1 MGCYWTRGGCN
12 SGRWGPRAVRTTLV
26 QWIPTLVEQA
36 DSRRSRRRVIASRP
50 SAQVAGRERCR
61 KICDGDAGHC
71 RKTHGLSLLRGLVST
86 VLTLTGSA
94 SVHPAGIVGILRFLS
109 GVQPRFGVNVS
120 AVDTTPVT
128 PHPFGPLASW
138 TTSLPRVPARASVS
152 EVMTPTCLR
161 SEETVQIPPAAFTTS
176 RGSASPALRH
186 FVPSESPTSPSGLY
200 LDGDGPPHPAPAQA
214 KTTVRCPL
222 SSTRCSVCQ
231 RTACASTRR
240 STSCP
245 LACSTDTESSCP
257 ARVTS
262 CSMIGPSSRSAVT

>member
-1 MGCYWTRGGCN
+1 MGELLLQSAGERLTRSVWWLTASSGRTARGVGCYWTRGGCN

-138 TTSLPRVPARASVS
+138 TTSLPRVPARVSVS
-152 EVMTPTCLR
+152 EVRRQHRFHQPR
-161 SEETVQIPPAAFTTS
+161 SQPHGEVH
-176 RGSASPALRH
+176 RH
-186 FVPSESPTSPSGLY
+186 RSGTLC
-200 LDGDGPPHPAPAQA
+200 HP
-214 KTTVRCPL
+214 
-222 SSTRCSVCQ
+222 
-231 RTACASTRR
+231 
-240 STSCP
+240 SCP
-245 LACSTDTESSCP
+245 RHRP
-257 ARVTS
+257 ASIWTVTGHPTPPLLRRRRR
-262 CSMIGPSSRSAVT
+262 CGAR

>member
-1 MGCYWTRGGCN
+1 MTSQDTGGMRLPDGRAAASVCRREADPVSVVAYGVVWTHCTRGGVLLDEGWGATGRGVGCYWTRGGCN

-138 TTSLPRVPARASVS
+138 TTSLPRVPARVSVS
-152 EVMTPTCLR
+152 EVR
-161 SEETVQIPPAAFTTS
+161 RQYRF
-176 RGSASPALRH
+176 H
-186 FVPSESPTSPSGLY
+186 
-200 LDGDGPPHPAPAQA
+200 Q
-214 KTTVRCPL
+214 PL
-222 SSTRCSVCQ
+222 SQPHGEVHRQRSGTLCHPSRPRHRPVSIWTVTGHPTPPLLRRRRRCG
-231 RTACASTRR
+231 
-240 STSCP
+240 
-245 LACSTDTESSCP
+245 
-257 ARVTS
+257 AR
-262 CSMIGPSSRSAVT
+262 